1 MSASRF
7 PSSLWQGMTKLSS
20 GVSGIF
26 ISVKL
31 GNYIADFARGVE
43 AHFAVNHLRPANAGG
58 HQ

>member
-20 GVSGIF
+20 GVSGMV

-31 GNYIADFARGVE
+31 GHYIADFVRGVE
-43 AHFAVNHLRPANAGG
+43 THFVVNRLRPANAGVR
-58 HQ
+58 Q